1 MADYQII
8 TNKNNKLNKVEN
20 EHLFQLFEQIK
31 NPSTSEEE
39 LAFTFPEV
47 ARIDLPYDYAYQNN
61 PSAHYKS
68 VNSRVELSTR
78 QSKKSTEPWGI
89 KFDHPGMPTPPPF
102 EKPDGSHIL
111 FSTALEQNLVPQA
124 VKSCY
129 EMLLP
134 MFQYNST
141 EIPTIAL
148 TNKKMWLAPTLR
160 CFLPQELR
168 ASLREVLPQIGYYF
182 LDGPWR
188 NMWVVYG
195 YDPRTDPHARL
206 YSLFFFL
213 FFFTDFVIYV
223 ILYFFW
229 CFFISFQGIDF
240 RIRVEIPQGSLAKKK
255 KSHTSGLFGPNKLP
269 KKAENEDL
277 DESQASKDLQLSK
290 DKLKHKPTE
299 VELDK
304 KLREE
309 KKSAEEEEEIK
320 YYSLLRHFQAPPKT
334 TKTILQI
341 CDIDDAKVQRLVK
354 SGPLLKA
361 PHVLPNPF
369 FTFLAKKS

>member
-206 YSLFFFL
+206 YSLFFS
-213 FFFTDFVIYV
+213 FFFYRFCYLCYSI
-223 ILYFFW
+223 FFLV
-229 CFFISFQGIDF
+229 FFY
-240 RIRVEIPQGSLAKKK
+240 
-255 KSHTSGLFGPNKLP
+255 
-269 KKAENEDL
+269 
-277 DESQASKDLQLSK
+277 QLS
-290 DKLKHKPTE
+290 
-299 VELDK
+299 
-304 KLREE
+304 
-309 KKSAEEEEEIK
+309 
-320 YYSLLRHFQAPPKT
+320 
-334 TKTILQI
+334 
-341 CDIDDAKVQRLVK
+341 
-354 SGPLLKA
+354 G
-361 PHVLPNPF
+361 N
-369 FTFLAKKS
+369 